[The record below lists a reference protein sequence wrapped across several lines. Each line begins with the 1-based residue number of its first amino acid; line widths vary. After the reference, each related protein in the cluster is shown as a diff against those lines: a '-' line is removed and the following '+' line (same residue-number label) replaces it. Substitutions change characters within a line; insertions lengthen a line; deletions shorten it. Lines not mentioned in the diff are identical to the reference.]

1 MDCLVWSGIYIFII
15 TLLFQLKYFRFFC
28 QDVNDTTGKQK
39 NVQAGT
45 CIDHGPVS
53 DNFFEFYMYAHA
65 GIMGTSRPA
74 HYLLLHDDNN
84 LSPESL
90 KSKYSK
96 FEFQTSILTFIYLIF
111 SHVVFP
117 MPLLCKMYPYRC
129 NACLY
134 LLRPADCSTWSI
146 LAQKPRLRY
155 GW

>member
-1 MDCLVWSGIYIFII
+1 MDCLVRSGIYIFII
-15 TLLFQLKYFRFFC
+15 TLLFQLRYFRFFC

-90 KSKYSK
+90 KSKYLNLY
-96 FEFQTSILTFIYLIF
+96 FDIY
-111 SHVVFP
+111 
-117 MPLLCKMYPYRC
+117 
-129 NACLY
+129 
-134 LLRPADCSTWSI
+134 
-146 LAQKPRLRY
+146 
-155 GW
+155 